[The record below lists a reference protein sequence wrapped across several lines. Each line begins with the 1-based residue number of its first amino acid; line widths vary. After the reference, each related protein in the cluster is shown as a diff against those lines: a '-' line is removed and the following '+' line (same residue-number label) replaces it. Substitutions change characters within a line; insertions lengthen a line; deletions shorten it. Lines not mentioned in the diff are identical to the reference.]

1 MTVNNHISEPQK
13 LRTGKDLILA
23 SKEYAC
29 EIPKRSW
36 YCTLSTL
43 LFLMLSFAATFI
55 NFHWTLT
62 LGFSLL
68 SALLIVRFF
77 VIFHDYQHG
86 AILRKSKLA
95 KIIMTIFGIF
105 VMSPASI
112 WKRTHDHHH
121 HHNSKLSNNG
131 VGSYPL
137 LCKEKYLK
145 LSQTERYIYLAKRHP
160 LTIFL
165 GYFTLFIFD
174 FNIKPIFKSFSNHWD
189 SLVALLFHFTVAWLI
204 YNFAGMHGLIFSW
217 ILPFFVAHGFGAY
230 LFYAQHNFPEAS
242 FEQNMDWSYSNAALN
257 STSYLVMGTT
267 MNWFT
272 GNIGYHHVH
281 HINHRIPF
289 YRLKEAMKGMP
300 ELQNPK
306 TTTLHPRDIINCLKL
321 KVWDPE
327 KRKMVDSV

>member
-1 MTVNNHISEPQK
+1 
-13 LRTGKDLILA
+13 
-23 SKEYAC
+23 
-29 EIPKRSW
+29 
-36 YCTLSTL
+36 
-43 LFLMLSFAATFI
+43 
-55 NFHWTLT
+55 
-62 LGFSLL
+62 
-68 SALLIVRFF
+68 
-77 VIFHDYQHG
+77 
-86 AILRKSKLA
+86 
-95 KIIMTIFGIF
+95 
-105 VMSPASI
+105 
-112 WKRTHDHHH
+112 
-121 HHNSKLSNNG
+121 
-131 VGSYPL
+131 
-137 LCKEKYLK
+137 
-145 LSQTERYIYLAKRHP
+145 
-160 LTIFL
+160 
-165 GYFTLFIFD
+165 
-174 FNIKPIFKSFSNHWD
+174 
-189 SLVALLFHFTVAWLI
+189 
-204 YNFAGMHGLIFSW
+204 MHGLIFSW